1 MMNLTLHNSL
11 TRTDSV
17 FTPLDRK
24 NVRMYVCGPT
34 VYDFAHI
41 GNARPVIVF
50 DVLFRLLRH
59 IYGADHVTYVRNIT
73 DVDDKIN
80 ARAAEEYPDLPLNE
94 AIRKVTEKTDRQF
107 HEDVAALGCLPP
119 TVEPRATEHIA
130 EMRALIDRLVASGN
144 AYVAEDN
151 VLFSVPS
158 MPDYG
163 KLSRRP
169 LDEMIA
175 GARVEV
181 APYKR
186 DAMDFVLWKPSKPGE
201 PAWPSP
207 AGITT
212 PGRPGWH
219 IECSAMAD
227 KWLWTEALSKLSE
240 SGHAHPHQFDIH
252 GGGIDLLFPHH
263 EDEIAQSRCAFQTPA
278 LANYWM
284 HNGFLQV
291 EGEKMS
297 KSLGNFVTIREL
309 RKRKKFGKRKWL
321 GNVIRFAMLQSHYTQ
336 PIDWSVRLLEQS
348 ESRLV
353 KWQDFVKE
361 RTLRRTNRVIF
372 YEFIS
377 ALADNLN
384 TPAAFSIIDEA
395 INQERLPEDRY
406 TIYRIMRLLGI
417 RSKKSRIAKL
427 AESFQKRSL
436 ELQELLHNEHDRV
449 LFSSALESLTGH
461 SGVSQITIA
470 GCLSGLEQFW
480 EENSFAPIPVMQFA
494 NELSVLQS
502 KVIHKKTPRLERLAR
517 NLNGLA
523 DQLGVLTSN
532 DWMNISKTATTN
544 PIFKSGKLKPEAIFF
559 FYFYNMIR
567 FSKEAKA
574 DHLLTSMQYSSVK
587 SDFLNRARPAPS
599 EFETQVRRMVANRIE
614 AKKARDFDR
623 ADRIREDL
631 TKMGVVL
638 KDTKDGTTWEKIAQ

>member
-1 MMNLTLHNSL
+1 MRFDAMDLKLYDTL
-11 TRTDSV
+11 TREKRV
-17 FTPLDRK
+17 FAPLDPA

-59 IYGADHVTYVRNIT
+59 IYGEKHVTYVRNIT

-163 KLSRRP
+163 RLSKRP

-207 AGITT
+207 AGIKT

-219 IECSAMAD
+219 IECSAMSW
-227 KWLWTEALSKLSE
+227 KHLGEK
-240 SGHAHPHQFDIH
+240 FDIH
-252 GGGIDLLFPHH
+252 GGGIDLVFPHH
-263 EDEIAQSRCAFQTPA
+263 ENEIAQSRCAFHTPVM
-278 LANYWM
+278 ANYWM

-297 KSLGNFVTIREL
+297 KSLGNFITIHQLLKDWPGSVL
-309 RKRKKFGKRKWL
+309 RFQ
-321 GNVIRFAMLQSHYTQ
+321 MLMTHYTR
-336 PIDWSVRLLEQS
+336 PIDWTLTQTQAAAYALETFHHSVGN
-348 ESRLV
+348 V
-353 KWQDFVKE
+353 DFNEGHVSTKA
-361 RTLRRTNRVIF
+361 LN
-372 YEFIS
+372 
-377 ALADNLN
+377 ALAEDLS
-384 TPAAFSIIDEA
+384 TPAALAELFELSENA
-395 INQERLPEDRY
+395 RKGDRQAARELGA
-406 TIYRIMRLLGI
+406 TCVFLGI
-417 RSKKSRIAKL
+417 DLKG
-427 AESFQKRSL
+427 FN
-436 ELQELLHNEHDRV
+436 LQDVIWRQRG
-449 LFSSALESLTGH
+449 SA
-461 SGVSQITIA
+461 
-470 GCLSGLEQFW
+470 
-480 EENSFAPIPVMQFA
+480 
-494 NELSVLQS
+494 
-502 KVIHKKTPRLERLAR
+502 
-517 NLNGLA
+517 
-523 DQLGVLTSN
+523 D
-532 DWMNISKTATTN
+532 
-544 PIFKSGKLKPEAIFF
+544 
-559 FYFYNMIR
+559 
-567 FSKEAKA
+567 
-574 DHLLTSMQYSSVK
+574 
-587 SDFLNRARPAPS
+587 
-599 EFETQVRRMVANRIE
+599 E
-614 AKKARDFDR
+614 AKKIEAMIAARNTARETKDFKES
-623 ADRIREDL
+623 DRIRDEL
-631 TKMGVVL
+631 IKMGVSVR
-638 KDTKDGTTWEKIAQ
+638 DSSIGTTWTYVFKPGPAKYEYLSGAADLGREKSSEIDELPTITDRPS